1 MFKQGTGLGLSI
13 CKTIISI
20 LKGEIGVESK
30 EGKGVYFLVYYP
42 LLTGKSL
49 LMAGWIQTNCLIC
62 EQTQF
67 SGIMGSEENRL
78 PVFCLPFTDTLDNTA
93 A

>member
-30 EGKGVYFLVYYP
+30 EGKGSLLVYYP

>member
-30 EGKGVYFLVYYP
+30 EGKESTFWFTIP

-62 EQTQF
+62 KQMQF

-78 PVFCLPFTDTLDNTA
+78 PVLCLPFTDTLDNTA